1 MSELRFD
8 GRVAIVTGAG
18 GKPSVGRAH
27 ARLLAKRGA
36 KVVVNDVGVG
46 ADPDGSK
53 PANAEAVVGEI
64 TADGGEA
71 IADLH
76 SVASEDGARAVVQTA
91 LDAWGRVDILINNAG
106 VGVVGEFKELAS
118 HDIERVVNV
127 HLMGGIWMCRAVWL
141 LMIEANYG
149 RIVNTT
155 SGGMYGMDGLSV
167 YGAAKFGMYGLTRG
181 LATEGVPHN
190 IRVNA
195 YSPGAY
201 TNAVD
206 PFYAIDDPATK
217 QAFIDAQPPELVS
230 PGVAFLAH
238 EECDISGMLF
248 DISGGSMSATFLAA
262 SNGYQDPQLTIE
274 AVRDHRD
281 AILDQSHFNVITEP
295 TDPGRVN
302 EMAAVLVRKPYTP
315 SPTRLAASVTS

>member
-1 MSELRFD
+1 VSDLRFD

-18 GKPSVGRAH
+18 GKPGVGRAH
-27 ARLLAKRGA
+27 ARLLAERGA

-53 PANAEAVVGEI
+53 PANAEAVVAEI
-64 TADGGEA
+64 TADGGVA
-71 IADLH
+71 VADAH
-76 SVASEDGARAVVQTA
+76 SVATEDGARAVVRTA
-91 LDAWGRVDILINNAG
+91 IDVWGRVDILINNAG
-106 VGVVGEFKELAS
+106 VGVVGEFRELAS
-118 HDIERVVNV
+118 HDIQRAVDV
-127 HLMGGIWMCRAVWL
+127 HLMGGIWMCRAVWP
-141 LMIEANYG
+141 LMIDAGYG

-181 LATEGVPHN
+181 LATEGAPYG

-201 TNAVD
+201 TNAVE
-206 PFYAIDDPATK
+206 PFYAIEDPETK

-230 PGVAFLAH
+230 PGVAYLAH

-248 DISGGSMSATFLAA
+248 DISAGSVSATFLAA
-262 SNGYQDPQLTIE
+262 SDGYQNRALTIE
-274 AVRDHRD
+274 DVRDHRA
-281 AILDQSHFNVITEP
+281 AILDQSHFNVITDP

-315 SPTRLAASVTS
+315 SPA